1 MPTRCTWD
9 PEKAKRNS
17 RIHGISFEMATG
29 VFGDPNHIVTENY
42 LFQGE
47 GEQRRQVVGA
57 TENLALLLVVF
68 VGRSGEDEETIHII
82 SARKANAYE
91 KGAYEDQFRR

>member
-57 TENLALLLVVF
+57 TENLVLLLVVF
-68 VGRSGEDEETIHII
+68 VDRSGEEEETIHII